1 MKEIMEK
8 DSEIKLAYSEFKEIM
23 GKHSCGSCIH
33 QEKRGCCDE
42 CIECYLSFLEDY
54 YKRWGL
60 KA

>member
-1 MKEIMEK
+1 MEK